1 MCDTRY
7 NGIVTSQ
14 DIVLM
19 ARQRAGLT
27 QEQLALRSGHPRET
41 IARWENGAQEPS
53 LSSLQ
58 RVIESCS
65 LDLVI
70 SLSRLDRSLDEAIG
84 DQREVRP
91 VERLRRL
98 MPGESAREALR
109 ALRWLAR
116 SRTPAI
122 VVNAV
127 AEILQG
133 GPQRLDSSHVDV
145 VAADPVG
152 LEIEMRNSK
161 LIAVD
166 TAERWAETERREPW
180 ALPGG
185 GTIVLV
191 RDLPGTLGYSDL
203 RRNLREV
210 DIGHGATVE
219 VAHPRDLLR
228 AAEASDRDTARAR
241 APALRALVS
250 HETRQ
255 RG

>member
-1 MCDTRY
+1 M
-7 NGIVTSQ
+7 TSQ
-14 DIVLM
+14 DVVLM

-27 QEQLALRSGHPRET
+27 QEQLAARSGHPRET
-41 IARWENGAQEPS
+41 IARWESGAQEPS
-53 LSSLQ
+53 LASLQ
-58 RVIESCS
+58 RVVEACD

-70 SLSRLDRSLDEAIG
+70 SLARLDRSLHEVVG
-84 DQREVRP
+84 DQLELRP
-91 VERLRRL
+91 PERLRRL
-98 MPGESAREALR
+98 MAAESAREALR

-116 SRTPAI
+116 ARTPAI

-133 GPQRLDSSHVDV
+133 GPQRLDSSHVDA

-152 LEIEMRNSK
+152 MEIEMRKAK

-166 TAERWAETERREPW
+166 TAERWADTERREPW

-191 RDLPGTLGYSDL
+191 RDLPGTLGYTDL
-203 RRNLREV
+203 RRNAQTI
-210 DIGHGATVE
+210 DIGHGATVQ

-228 AAEASDRDTARAR
+228 AAEASGREAARAR

-250 HETRQ
+250 HKTH
-255 RG
+255 GG

>member
-1 MCDTRY
+1 
-7 NGIVTSQ
+7 
-14 DIVLM
+14 M

-27 QEQLALRSGHPRET
+27 QEQLAARSGHPRET
-41 IARWENGAQEPS
+41 IARWETGAQEPS
-53 LSSLQ
+53 LASLQ
-58 RVIESCS
+58 RVIEACD
-65 LDLVI
+65 LDLVV
-70 SLSRLDRSLDEAIG
+70 SLARRDRSLHEAIA
-84 DQREVRP
+84 DQLELRP
-91 VERLRRL
+91 SERLKRL
-98 MPGESAREALR
+98 MPGEPARDALR
-109 ALRWLAR
+109 SLRWLAR

-133 GPQRLDSSHVDV
+133 GPQRFDSSHVDV

-152 LEIEMRNSK
+152 LEREMRDAK

-166 TAERWAETERREPW
+166 TAERWADKERREPW

-185 GTIVLV
+185 GTIVIV
-191 RDLPGTLGYSDL
+191 RDLPGTLGYPDL
-203 RRNLREV
+203 RRSARHV
-210 DIGHGATVE
+210 DIGHGAAVQ

-250 HETRQ
+250 NGTGDSRS
-255 RG
+255 